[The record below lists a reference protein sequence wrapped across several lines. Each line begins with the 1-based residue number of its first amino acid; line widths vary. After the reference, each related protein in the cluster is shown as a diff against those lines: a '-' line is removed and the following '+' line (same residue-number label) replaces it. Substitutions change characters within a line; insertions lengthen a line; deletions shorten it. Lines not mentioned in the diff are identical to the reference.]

1 MAARPQYGQGMKVP
15 VPRRCLPKTQQRV
28 GTLLSPTSYGTDE
41 ELWNLLEEVG
51 IIEVGGTMCE
61 CGEFV
66 AVASEDRPVGARCK
80 MCRKTVNLRNG
91 TELDGVRLVRG
102 FIAVIDGWI
111 VNLPMKAIGAL
122 TGLSPGTVGSPG
134 GGSTRWRRRSSRG
147 WTLQERSRSE
157 AKESSSRSMSAG

>member
-66 AVASEDRPVGARCK
+66 AVGARTGPWARAARCAGRPPT
-80 MCRKTVNLRNG
+80 CG
-91 TELDGVRLVRG
+91 TG
-102 FIAVIDGWI
+102 
-111 VNLPMKAIGAL
+111 
-122 TGLSPGTVGSPG
+122 
-134 GGSTRWRRRSSRG
+134 RSSTG
-147 WTLQERSRSE
+147 SASSE
-157 AKESSSRSMSAG
+157 ASSR